1 MFTDSFTDVFLEPI
15 VRDAINWIFQLY
27 CTHVTEL
34 LMECAIMFRQFWL
47 KCLNREEPRQFWSQN
62 CIYSIAQKTLLR
74 HAICLSFAH
83 LTNWILWVF
92 VNYNCYYVLIL
103 SYYINFIGDN
113 DDSIVRFSY
122 LSDSNLLLI
131 NKWYFIFSL
140 IYKMYLYTHVYYKLL
155 RKNTRLVNRNKN

>member
-1 MFTDSFTDVFLEPI
+1 MFGANSAWCDKLNFPTI
-15 VRDAINWIFQLY
+15 

-74 HAICLSFAH
+74 HAICLSFEH

-140 IYKMYLYTHVYYKLL
+140 IFKM
-155 RKNTRLVNRNKN
+155 